1 MKKIRLLLITKLQ
14 QLLQEKEE
22 TPELTIN
29 QNQEDIFHDFELDSA
44 ELAKKVDSTNV
55 ILLLFSKSN
64 LKLLEKDLLSKG
76 LISSLYHFTKRSFM
90 ENSLWSIHNGFSQQ

>member
-14 QLLQEKEE
+14 QLLQEKKEA
-22 TPELTIN
+22 PELIN

-44 ELAKKVDSTNV
+44 ELAKKVDSANV
-55 ILLLFSKSN
+55 VLLLFSKSN

-76 LISSLYHFTKRSFM
+76 LLCSLYRFTKRSFM
-90 ENSLWSIHNGFSQQ
+90 ENSLWSIHTGFSQ

>member
-22 TPELTIN
+22 APELIN

-44 ELAKKVDSTNV
+44 ELAKKVDSANV
-55 ILLLFSKSN
+55 VLLLFSKSN

-76 LISSLYHFTKRSFM
+76 LLCSLYRFTKRRFM
-90 ENSLWSIHNGFSQQ
+90 ENSLWSSHNGFSQ

>member
-22 TPELTIN
+22 APELIK

-44 ELAKKVDSTNV
+44 ELAKKVDSANV

-64 LKLLEKDLLSKG
+64 LRLLEKDLLSKG
-76 LISSLYHFTKRSFM
+76 LISSLYRFTKRSFM

>member
-22 TPELTIN
+22 APELAS

-44 ELAKKVDSTNV
+44 ELAKKVDSANV

-64 LKLLEKDLLSKG
+64 LRLLEKDLLSKG
-76 LISSLYHFTKRSFM
+76 LICSLYRFTKRSFM
-90 ENSLWSIHNGFSQQ
+90 ENSLWSIHNGFSQ

>member
-22 TPELTIN
+22 APELIN

-44 ELAKKVDSTNV
+44 ELAKKVDSANV
-55 ILLLFSKSN
+55 VLLLFSKSN

-76 LISSLYHFTKRSFM
+76 LLCSLYRFTKRSFM
-90 ENSLWSIHNGFSQQ
+90 ENSLWSSHNGFSQ

>member
-22 TPELTIN
+22 APKLIN

-44 ELAKKVDSTNV
+44 ELAKKVDSANV
-55 ILLLFSKSN
+55 VLLLFSKSN
-64 LKLLEKDLLSKG
+64 LRLLEKDLLSKG
-76 LISSLYHFTKRSFM
+76 LISSLYRFTKRSFM
-90 ENSLWSIHNGFSQQ
+90 ENSLWSIHNGFSQ

>member
-22 TPELTIN
+22 TPELTI

-44 ELAKKVDSTNV
+44 ELAKKVDSANV

-64 LKLLEKDLLSKG
+64 LRLLEKDLLSKG
-76 LISSLYHFTKRSFM
+76 LISSLYRFTKRSFM

>member
-22 TPELTIN
+22 TPELTI

-44 ELAKKVDSTNV
+44 ELAKKVDSANV

-64 LKLLEKDLLSKG
+64 LRLLEKDLLSKG
-76 LISSLYHFTKRSFM
+76 LISSLYRFTKRSFM
-90 ENSLWSIHNGFSQQ
+90 ENSLWSIHNGFSQR

>member
-14 QLLQEKEE
+14 QLLQEKKEA
-22 TPELTIN
+22 PELIN

-44 ELAKKVDSTNV
+44 ELAKKVDSANV
-55 ILLLFSKSN
+55 VLLLFSKSN

-76 LISSLYHFTKRSFM
+76 LLCSLYRFTKRSFM
-90 ENSLWSIHNGFSQQ
+90 ENSLWSIHNGFSQ